1 MATAKVETKAKIE
14 PEKKSYKVRLRVHG
28 ATATICRDCLPFIDD
43 KTDEAVTWLAA
54 QGYKEAEIEII
65 GEKPAS
71 WDTVYPQ
78 PVKEP
83 APIVIDSTVEP
94 VIAS

>member
-1 MATAKVETKAKIE
+1 MATAKVEVKV
-14 PEKKSYKVRLRVHG
+14 YKVRLRVHG
-28 ATATICRDCLPFIDD
+28 ATATICRDRLPFIED
-43 KTDEAVTWLAA
+43 KTDEAVKWLAA
-54 QGYKEAEIEII
+54 HGYKEGEIEII
-65 GEKPAS
+65 GEKPAV

>member
-1 MATAKVETKAKIE
+1 MATAKVEAKV
-14 PEKKSYKVRLRVHG
+14 YKVRLRVHG
-28 ATATICRDCLPFIDD
+28 ATATICRDRLPFIDD

-65 GEKPAS
+65 GEKPAI
-71 WDTVYPQ
+71 WETIYPQ

-83 APIVIDSTVEP
+83 EAVTVAPV
-94 VIAS
+94 